1 MADGTIEQ
9 RLEAVHQLIRL
20 FRPERMAYLLVATFI
35 GGFAYLV
42 AKMPRNTD
50 IDPWDD
56 GARL

>member
-1 MADGTIEQ
+1 M
-9 RLEAVHQLIRL
+9 LNIRL
-20 FRPERMAYLLVATFI
+20 VPWMAYLLVASFI